1 MVPIVAF
8 FVIMSLLA
16 LGDVISAKT
25 KAFVPSLF
33 IFVICLLG
41 GVWSG
46 ILPVNVV
53 EIGGISGPLTSLTM
67 IIIVVNMG
75 SKLSIRELK
84 AQWRT
89 ILIGLVSV
97 FGVGFGILT
106 IGTAI
111 YGWEMAVVAA
121 PPISGGLVASYEMA
135 EAARA
140 KGLDYYAMVSLLVLT
155 LQSFPAYVVLPYIL
169 KKQAKDYLRTR
180 STDSAAVQAAV
191 NEAEHKRLFPPI
203 PAKYATSSVYLF
215 TVALVGVAAYLV
227 SSVTPAIFPPSG
239 ISATIFALVFGVI
252 AAETGLIEKKP
263 LEKANAFGFLIMAS
277 LVGTMASLASAK
289 VEEVLSTIIP
299 IFVLVI
305 IAMLGIA
312 VITFIIS
319 RILKY
324 PWAMAFAIGLNCLL
338 GFPINYLLTTEA
350 IRAVAGNEDESEY
363 LTEKMV
369 PVMLVGG
376 FTTVT
381 IGSVVFAGILK
392 NFL

>member
-16 LGDVISAKT
+16 LGDVVSAKT

-46 ILPVNVV
+46 IIPANVV
-53 EIGGISGPLTSLTM
+53 ELGGISGSLTSLTM

-75 SKLSIRELK
+75 STLSIRELK

-89 ILIGLVSV
+89 ILIGLLSV
-97 FGVGFGILT
+97 FGVGLGILT

-135 EAARA
+135 EAAKA

-155 LQSFPAYVVLPYIL
+155 LQSFPAYVVLPFIL
-169 KKQAKDYLRTR
+169 KKQAKDYLKNRAA
-180 STDSAAVQAAV
+180 DSVSIQAAV
-191 NEAEHKRLFPPI
+191 SEKEHKRLFPPI
-203 PAKYATSSVYLF
+203 PSKYATSSVYLF

-289 VEEVLSTIIP
+289 VDEVLSTIVP
-299 IFVLVI
+299 IFVLVV

-312 VITFIIS
+312 VITFAVS

-350 IRAVAGNEDESEY
+350 IRAVAGNEDETEY

>member
-8 FVIMSLLA
+8 FIIMFLLA
-16 LGDVISAKT
+16 LGDVVSAKT

-33 IFVICLLG
+33 IFVVGLLG

-46 ILPVNVV
+46 ILPVDIV

-75 SKLSIRELK
+75 STLSIRELK
-84 AQWRT
+84 AQWKT
-89 ILIGLVSV
+89 ILIGLLSV
-97 FGVGFGILT
+97 FGVGLGILT

-135 EAARA
+135 EAAKS

-169 KKQAKDYLRTR
+169 KKQAKDYLKTMDR
-180 STDSAAVQAAV
+180 DSEKLQSSETEV
-191 NEAEHKRLFPPI
+191 EHKRLI
-203 PAKYATSSVYLF
+203 PSIPQKYATSSVYMF
-215 TVALVGVAAYLV
+215 TVALIGVAAYLV

-252 AAETGLIEKKP
+252 AAEIGLIEKKP
-263 LEKANAFGFLIMAS
+263 LEKAGAFGFLIMAS
-277 LVGTMASLASAK
+277 LVGVMASLASSK
-289 VEEVLSTIIP
+289 VEEVMGTILP
-299 IFVLVI
+299 IFVLVM

-312 VITFIIS
+312 LITFIVS

-350 IRAVAGNEDESEY
+350 IRAVAQNDEETEY
-363 LTEKMV
+363 LTNKMV